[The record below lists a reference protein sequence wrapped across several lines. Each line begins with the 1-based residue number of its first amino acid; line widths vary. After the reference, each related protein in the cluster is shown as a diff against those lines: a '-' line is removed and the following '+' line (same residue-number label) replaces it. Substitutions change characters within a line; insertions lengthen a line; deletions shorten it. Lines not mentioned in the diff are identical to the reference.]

1 MDHSTDSG
9 VLSPSTI
16 VGVSPRRPL
25 LKTPCQSESGGT
37 ILLQVLEFKTHLLE
51 AVEELHIRRESEA
64 RFENQMGKVVMEK
77 QEMEWEKDSLQHQI
91 ETATKQHADSLIN
104 VKKQLQAKIRN
115 TEEEKGKYQ
124 VISELKEKEIST
136 LKEELKSLQ
145 LLKYNFEKKS
155 NELEQKQALQ
165 VRSKDSHL
173 IQMGEIEK
181 RFGVLSRQC
190 ATLKKAHEQL
200 EQNVEEAIRR
210 NKKLATSNE
219 KHEATIQTLT
229 KELEEVNT
237 KLIKTKLSSVRH
249 ESDKIVTHKEQHLN
263 QLSYKLGMEKEI
275 NKRLREE
282 YAAVR
287 SEKQEVM
294 MSLQHTQQLFL
305 NQTLAVNRL
314 ELQLHT
320 QEEQYKALRLDHAE
334 MQERSKIME
343 EKLAQLMSEQQN
355 FQALKEVHDDLQQKY
370 NQLSAQVKV
379 QDQKTRNLEMFP
391 SLADGPV
398 GRPSDEPKSSF
409 TLSVFGSLQNTAVS
423 QSKILDCLEDTS
435 AKTKLDGE
443 MGGQGT
449 PMLPGQSETQLQVE
463 LEEPFSIS
471 SPKRLLVLSQTMD
484 SDDTLLNKPTR
495 GSNTNKK
502 LSNERSDQASHNSA
516 NELAISESLV
526 NGINISNTDNKSS
539 NYILTNDRKRDHG
552 NTSPSR
558 QDCGGVD
565 KVKEARNNSDGG
577 HTNESHL
584 GSAHDVLEEK
594 CSEEE
599 KEILISQKAD
609 CGHIQEYG
617 EVGAHKSKT
626 ETTAEFKDG
635 GKDEGKNETEQ
646 EARMTCHTKSN
657 IPPDTDLVDLSEKI
671 GTVCV
676 TGRYQKD
683 TKKVADRSPVNM
695 REGQLLHNISGP
707 PDQSLNYSAILIAQV
722 APSSYQ
728 VEVQTNSETV
738 KSSPTAT
745 YPVVEEVM
753 KLNKST
759 DNVQTNFSDLLSQS
773 VKNQTVTQ
781 SVNIISNVTPTDE
794 MKGEDTNEEVKKT
807 IVDTKVGCLHMN
819 TSEPANGPM
828 EVLESDASKEVCRMT
843 SQAEPVICFGN
854 LNNSISNPDIA
865 EDSKS
870 SKSVLLVS
878 DQPKSVNVESPDFDT
893 LKCQKQPVVKETFPV
908 MKQSSLPISK
918 AYRPSFDWGGAMK
931 ETVLS
936 ATTSNSNLRPN
947 VQSSPVS
954 EQSASCGLLTQSP
967 CTFRKSQHSKEP
979 LVIISASDL
988 LKASSVSASAEFGR
1002 KHKLGERNVLGESV
1016 RETVATDESR
1026 VPLSAPS
1033 CPFSYS
1039 SSTWPSPSGTSVS
1052 TAAPRSDAES
1062 ETLCSQEEQQSS
1074 FRNQI
1079 SKIEQFLKSER
1090 LHLSKRRRTDS

>member
-1 MDHSTDSG
+1 M
-9 VLSPSTI
+9 
-16 VGVSPRRPL
+16 
-25 LKTPCQSESGGT
+25 
-37 ILLQVLEFKTHLLE
+37 
-51 AVEELHIRRESEA
+51 
-64 RFENQMGKVVMEK
+64 
-77 QEMEWEKDSLQHQI
+77 
-91 ETATKQHADSLIN
+91 
-104 VKKQLQAKIRN
+104 
-115 TEEEKGKYQ
+115 
-124 VISELKEKEIST
+124 
-136 LKEELKSLQ
+136 
-145 LLKYNFEKKS
+145 
-155 NELEQKQALQ
+155 
-165 VRSKDSHL
+165 
-173 IQMGEIEK
+173 
-181 RFGVLSRQC
+181 
-190 ATLKKAHEQL
+190 
-200 EQNVEEAIRR
+200 
-210 NKKLATSNE
+210 
-219 KHEATIQTLT
+219 

-237 KLIKTKLSSVRH
+237 KVIKTKLSSVRH
-249 ESDKIVTHKEQHLN
+249 ETDNLVTHKEQHLN
-263 QLSYKLGMEKEI
+263 QLSYKLSMEKEI

-305 NQTLAVNRL
+305 NQTLAVNRQ
-314 ELQLHT
+314 ELQLQT
-320 QEEQYKALRLDHAE
+320 QEEQYKALKLDHAE

-343 EKLAQLMSEQQN
+343 EKVAQLMSEQQH

-370 NQLSAQVKV
+370 NQLSTQVKV
-379 QDQKTRNLEMFP
+379 QKTRNLEMFP
-391 SLADGPV
+391 SLAEGPG

-449 PMLPGQSETQLQVE
+449 PMLPGQSETQLQVQ

-471 SPKRLLVLSQTMD
+471 SPKTLLVLSQTMD

-495 GSNTNKK
+495 SSNTNEK
-502 LSNERSDQASHNSA
+502 LSNEGSDQASHQSA
-516 NELAISESLV
+516 NELAVSESFV
-526 NGINISNTDNKSS
+526 NGINISNSDNKSS

-552 NTSPSR
+552 STSPSR
-558 QDCGGVD
+558 EDCCGMD
-565 KVKEARNNSDGG
+565 KVTEARNNSDGG

-584 GSAHDVLEEK
+584 GIAHDVLEER
-594 CSEEE
+594 CSGEE
-599 KEILISQKAD
+599 KEILISQTAD
-609 CGHIQEYG
+609 RGHIQEYG
-617 EVGAHKSKT
+617 EAGAHKSKT
-626 ETTAEFKDG
+626 ETTAEFRDGEKDK
-635 GKDEGKNETEQ
+635 GKTETEQ
-646 EARMTCHTKSN
+646 EVRMTCHIKSN

-676 TGRYQKD
+676 TDCDQKD

-707 PDQSLNYSAILIAQV
+707 PDQSFNYNAIAQV
-722 APSSYQ
+722 AQHSCQ

-745 YPVVEEVM
+745 YPVVENTTEVT
-753 KLNKST
+753 KLDKST

-773 VKNQTVTQ
+773 VKNQTMTQ
-781 SVNIISNVTPTDE
+781 SVNITSNVTPTDE

-807 IVDTKVGCLHMN
+807 IVDTKVGCLNMN
-819 TSEPANGPM
+819 TSEPANGPL
-828 EVLESDASKEVCRMT
+828 EVFESDASKEVCGMT
-843 SQAEPVICFGN
+843 SQAEPVICYGD
-854 LNNSISNPDIA
+854 LNISISNPDIA

-878 DQPKSVNVESPDFDT
+878 DQPKSGNVESPEFDT
-893 LKCQKQPVVKETFPV
+893 SKCQKQPVVKETLAV
-908 MKQSSLPISK
+908 MKQSSLPILK
-918 AYRPSFDWGGAMK
+918 TYRPSFDWGGALK
-931 ETVLS
+931 QTVLS
-936 ATTSNSNLRPN
+936 ATPSDSNLQPN
-947 VQSSPVS
+947 IQSSPVS
-954 EQSASCGLLTQSP
+954 EQSAFSCGLLTQSP
-967 CTFRKSQHSKEP
+967 CTFKSQHSKEP

-988 LKASSVSASAEFGR
+988 LKASSISASAGFGR
-1002 KHKLGERNVLGESV
+1002 KHKLGERNVFGESV

-1039 SSTWPSPSGTSVS
+1039 SSTLPSPSGTSLS
-1052 TAAPRSDAES
+1052 AAAPRSDSES